1 MYLIVVSFSISLL
14 FCGLLWT
21 CLRLSSRCQ
30 HVSLLSLWMQLSS
43 QWWSRVN
50 KADWMKTN
58 TNINNNDFQTMFELS
73 GSIYENLI
81 ISFIDGLTSVYLL
94 KNKHQPKRFVFI
106 IGEESMKRSS
116 KICWLL
122 VLLQMICCSEE
133 VPVYL
138 CVLSGGLLL
147 FENKIWL
154 FNLEIILSWLKSFE
168 QTQEH
173 FI

>member
-1 MYLIVVSFSISLL
+1 MFRAAFLFYSVVCYELVCARRHAVSTSPCCRCECSSALSDDPESIKLTEWKQTQILIITTS
-14 FCGLLWT
+14 
-21 CLRLSSRCQ
+21 
-30 HVSLLSLWMQLSS
+30 
-43 QWWSRVN
+43 
-50 KADWMKTN
+50 
-58 TNINNNDFQTMFELS
+58 QTMFELS

-133 VPVYL
+133 VPVYF
-138 CVLSGGLLL
+138 LS
-147 FENKIWL
+147 FIWWPAVVW
-154 FNLEIILSWLKSFE
+154 E
-168 QTQEH
+168 
-173 FI
+173 

>member
-1 MYLIVVSFSISLL
+1 MYIIVVSCSISLL

-30 HVSLLSLWMQLSS
+30 HVSLLSLWMQLGS

-73 GSIYENLI
+73 GSIYDNLI

-133 VPVYL
+133 VPVYF
-138 CVLSGGLLL
+138 LS
-147 FENKIWL
+147 FIWWPAVVW
-154 FNLEIILSWLKSFE
+154 E
-168 QTQEH
+168 
-173 FI
+173 

>member
-21 CLRLSSRCQ
+21 CLRPSSRCQ
-30 HVSLLSLWMQLSS
+30 HVSLLSLWMQLGS

-133 VPVYL
+133 VPVYF
-138 CVLSGGLLL
+138 LS
-147 FENKIWL
+147 FIWWPAVVW
-154 FNLEIILSWLKSFE
+154 E
-168 QTQEH
+168 
-173 FI
+173 